1 MTDITRNLR
10 RELQK
15 VYPEPYRINNLVT
28 ILAYQGK
35 QHLDKKLQQLI
46 GDIILCL
53 VPAHISVDFFMFMVV
68 IFTPVFFTHLL
79 RPLPS
84 VCACFLFVLFDSE
97 H

>member
-1 MTDITRNLR
+1 MTDITGNLR

-46 GDIILCL
+46 GNVILCL

-68 IFTPVFFTHLL
+68 IFTPVFFYSFITSASFCVCMFFVC
-79 RPLPS
+79 S
-84 VCACFLFVLFDSE
+84 V
-97 H
+97 